1 MKKFLLSAGIL
12 CGGLLLAA
20 CGSNGGTAES
30 SAGKEAAKDEKIK
43 VVATFYPMYDFA
55 KEVVG
60 DEGEVS
66 LLIPAGTEP
75 HDYEPSAKDMAAIS
89 DADVLVYN
97 VDEFETWIDNVKDN
111 LNEDKTLVIEAAD
124 DIELLEASGSSHDHS
139 HEGEDDHDHE
149 SEEAHD
155 HDEEADDHDHGGKD
169 PHVWTDPVMAIK
181 EVQEI
186 ADELGERYPE
196 KKAAF
201 DKNAA
206 AYIAKLQE
214 LDQEYQ
220 AAFKDAKNKTFLVQ
234 HAAFGYLAHQYG
246 LTQESIAGISP
257 DQEPTPARLAELKHF
272 VEDHGVSVIYF
283 EENANSKVAE
293 TLSNETGVKLSVLNP
308 LESLTNEQMKAGE
321 NYISVMEDNLEAL
334 KESIN

>member
-1 MKKFLLSAGIL
+1 MKKVLLGAGIVFSS
-12 CGGLLLAA
+12 LLLAA
-20 CGSNGGTAES
+20 CGGGKTTSSSNPATG
-30 SAGKEAAKDEKIK
+30 DEKIK

-60 DEGEVS
+60 DDGEVS

-97 VDEFETWIDNVKDN
+97 LDEFETWMDNVKDN
-111 LNEDKTLVIEAAD
+111 LNKDKTLVIEAGD
-124 DIELLEASGSSHDHS
+124 EIDLLAASGDGHDH
-139 HEGEDDHDHE
+139 EEEEDHDHE
-149 SEEAHD
+149 AEESHDHEDEHD
-155 HDEEADDHDHGGKD
+155 HDGKD

-186 ADELGERYPE
+186 AKELGEKYPE
-196 KKAAF
+196 KKATF
-201 DKNAA
+201 DQNAA
-206 AYIAKLQE
+206 AYVAKLE
-214 LDQEYQ
+214 KLDADYQ

-321 NYISVMEDNLEAL
+321 NYLSVMEDNLKAL
-334 KESIN
+334 KESIK

>member
-1 MKKFLLSAGIL
+1 MKKVLLGAGIVFSS
-12 CGGLLLAA
+12 LLLAA
-20 CGSNGGTAES
+20 CGGGKTTSSSNPATG
-30 SAGKEAAKDEKIK
+30 DEKIK

-97 VDEFETWIDNVKDN
+97 LDEFETWMDNVKDN
-111 LNEDKTLVIEAAD
+111 LNKDKTLVIEAGD
-124 DIELLEASGSSHDHS
+124 EIDLLAASGDGHDH
-139 HEGEDDHDHE
+139 EEEEDHDHE
-149 SEEAHD
+149 AEESHDHEDEHD
-155 HDEEADDHDHGGKD
+155 HDGKD

-186 ADELGERYPE
+186 AKELGEKYPE
-196 KKAAF
+196 KKATF
-201 DKNAA
+201 DQNAA
-206 AYIAKLQE
+206 AYVAKLE
-214 LDQEYQ
+214 KLDADYQ

-272 VEDHGVSVIYF
+272 VENHGVSVIYF

-321 NYISVMEDNLEAL
+321 NYLSVMEDNLKAL
-334 KESIN
+334 KESIK

>member
-1 MKKFLLSAGIL
+1 MKKVLLGAGVVFSS
-12 CGGLLLAA
+12 LLLAA
-20 CGSNGGTAES
+20 CSGGKTTSSSNPATG
-30 SAGKEAAKDEKIK
+30 DEKIK

-97 VDEFETWIDNVKDN
+97 LDEFETWMDNVKDN
-111 LNEDKTLVIEAAD
+111 LNKDKTLVIEAGD
-124 DIELLEASGSSHDHS
+124 EIDLLAASGDGHDH
-139 HEGEDDHDHE
+139 EEEEDHDHE
-149 SEEAHD
+149 AEESHDHEDEHD
-155 HDEEADDHDHGGKD
+155 HDGKD

-186 ADELGERYPE
+186 AKELGEKYPE
-196 KKAAF
+196 KKATF
-201 DKNAA
+201 DQNAA
-206 AYIAKLQE
+206 AYVAKLE
-214 LDQEYQ
+214 KLDADYQ
-220 AAFKDAKNKTFLVQ
+220 AAFKDAKNKTLLVQ

-321 NYISVMEDNLEAL
+321 NYLSVMEDNLKAL
-334 KESIN
+334 KESIK

>member
-1 MKKFLLSAGIL
+1 MKKVLLGAGIVFSS
-12 CGGLLLAA
+12 LLLAA
-20 CGSNGGTAES
+20 CGGGKTASSSNPATG
-30 SAGKEAAKDEKIK
+30 DEKIK

-97 VDEFETWIDNVKDN
+97 LDEFETWMDNVKDN
-111 LNEDKTLVIEAAD
+111 LNKDKTLVIEAGD
-124 DIELLEASGSSHDHS
+124 EIDLLAASGDGHDH
-139 HEGEDDHDHE
+139 EEEEDHDHE
-149 SEEAHD
+149 AEESHDHEDEHD
-155 HDEEADDHDHGGKD
+155 HDGKD

-186 ADELGERYPE
+186 AKELGEKYPE
-196 KKAAF
+196 KKATF
-201 DKNAA
+201 DQNAA
-206 AYIAKLQE
+206 AYVAKLE
-214 LDQEYQ
+214 KLDADYQ

-321 NYISVMEDNLEAL
+321 NYLSIMEDNLKAL
-334 KESIN
+334 KESIK

>member
-1 MKKFLLSAGIL
+1 MIEAGDEID
-12 CGGLLLAA
+12 LLA
-20 CGSNGGTAES
+20 S
-30 SAGKEAAKDEKIK
+30 S
-43 VVATFYPMYDFA
+43 
-55 KEVVG
+55 G
-60 DEGEVS
+60 DG
-66 LLIPAGTEP
+66 
-75 HDYEPSAKDMAAIS
+75 
-89 DADVLVYN
+89 
-97 VDEFETWIDNVKDN
+97 
-111 LNEDKTLVIEAAD
+111 
-124 DIELLEASGSSHDHS
+124 HDH
-139 HEGEDDHDHE
+139 EEEEDHDHE
-149 SEEAHD
+149 AEESHDHEDEHD
-155 HDEEADDHDHGGKD
+155 HDGKD

-186 ADELGERYPE
+186 AKELGEKYPE
-196 KKAAF
+196 KKATF
-201 DKNAA
+201 DQNAA
-206 AYIAKLQE
+206 AYVAKLE
-214 LDQEYQ
+214 KLDADYQ

-321 NYISVMEDNLEAL
+321 NYLSVMEDNLKAL
-334 KESIN
+334 KESIK